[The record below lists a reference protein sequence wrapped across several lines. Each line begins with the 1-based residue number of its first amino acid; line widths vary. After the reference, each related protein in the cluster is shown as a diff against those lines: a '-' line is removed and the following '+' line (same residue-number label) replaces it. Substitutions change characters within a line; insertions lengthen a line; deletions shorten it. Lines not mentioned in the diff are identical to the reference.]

1 MNTIRERPGAG
12 VLSWLYMRRII
23 QKMER
28 RLAAHFDQYDLTPAQ
43 FNVLAQLH
51 RTPGIVQQ
59 ELTDRLFVTKGNT
72 VWLLNRLE
80 QQGLVERRPCP
91 EDGRAHQVY
100 LTEQGANL
108 AIRIVPEHEALV
120 EQYMSVLSPT
130 DQRSLRNALR
140 ILNHAL
146 GGV

>member
-1 MNTIRERPGAG
+1 MSERPSAG

-23 QKMER
+23 QKMEQ
-28 RLAAHFDQYDLTPAQ
+28 RLTAHFDQYDLTPAQ
-43 FNVLAQLH
+43 FNVLAQLQ

-80 QQGLVERRPCP
+80 ESGLVERRPSP

-100 LTEQGANL
+100 LTERGIDL
-108 AIRIVPEHEALV
+108 ATRVVPEHEALV
-120 EQYMSVLSPT
+120 ERYMSVLSTT
-130 DQRSLRNALR
+130 DQRLLRDALR
-140 ILNHAL
+140 TLSHAL
-146 GGV
+146 GSD